1 MKYDFLM
8 FIGGLNISHYDKL
21 VKRCSNGN
29 SVVDSGRIYVSFSL

>member
-8 FIGGLNISHYDKL
+8 FIGGLQVSDYDMF

-29 SVVDSGRIYVSFSL
+29 SVVDSVRIYVSLSI